1 MGKHQSKIKPGVL
14 EDLRSVT
21 LFDDAE
27 IIKWYKSF
35 RKDCPTRLLNIE
47 DFKTMYGN
55 YFPSGDASVFAENVF
70 RAFDTNGDG
79 SIDFRE
85 FLCAISITSK
95 GKIGDKLELAFNMYD
110 LDKDGFITKGEMLEI
125 VTSIDKMAV
134 AVLKI
139 PKDKLTPENKM
150 EIIFCQMDADRDGR
164 ISLKE
169 FIEVARNNVLHS
181 NKNMAK
187 IQPRMETLL
196 LQVEELQNLTAAVCD
211 QALFDACI
219 L

>member
-21 LFDDAE
+21 LFDDEE

-35 RKDCPTRLLNIE
+35 RKDCPTRLLNME
-47 DFKTMYGN
+47 EFKTMYGN

-79 SIDFRE
+79 SIDFSE
-85 FLCAISITSK
+85 FLCAISIISK

-110 LDKDGFITKGEMLEI
+110 LDNDGFITKEEMLEL
-125 VTSIDKMAV
+125 VTSIDKM
-134 AVLKI
+134 VLKI
-139 PKDKLTPENKM
+139 PKDKLTPENNM
-150 EIIFCQMDADRDGR
+150 ENIFYQMDLDRDGR
-164 ISLKE
+164 VSLKE
-169 FIEVARNNVLHS
+169 FIEVARNNVIHS
-181 NKNMAK
+181 NMNMAK
-187 IQPRMETLL
+187 MQPRKEILL
-196 LQVEELQNLTAAVCD
+196 RQVEELQNLTAAVCD